1 VRIAAGL
8 VALVVAA
15 PTVMAQEPGPEN
27 RFALLQDG
35 PGKLWLT
42 DTVEGKVARCLEGAA
57 RAPRVIDMVDGS
69 ATARPRGGPG
79 TEPLC
84 TDWVTAGEPE
94 ARIKPKVIGGAGG

>member
-1 VRIAAGL
+1 VRIAAAL
-8 VALVVAA
+8 FVLVVAA
-15 PTVMAQEPGPEN
+15 PMVMAQDAEN

-35 PGKLWLT
+35 PGTLWLT

-84 TDWVTAGEPE
+84 TDWVTAGKPE
-94 ARIKPKVIGGAGG
+94 ARIRPRVIGGAGG